1 MAVLVAANLSPRSEA
16 LWTQVKILTD
26 GARDSQAI
34 EFIRAVVTLI
44 PAAQSNVNTELRLFF
59 SQTYLVKISVIPGFS
74 GFFGGIF
81 SVYFTSLQLKL
92 RIVRTF

>member
-1 MAVLVAANLSPRSEA
+1 MSANLRPRSET
-16 LWTQVKILTD
+16 LWTEVEILTG
-26 GARDSQAI
+26 GAGDSQAI

-44 PAAQSNVNTELRLFF
+44 PAAQSNVNTELRLSF
-59 SQTYLVKISVIPGFS
+59 SQTYLVNISVILGFS

-81 SVYFTSLQLKL
+81 AVYFTSLQLKL